1 MNRVC
6 FFLQFKCHVCSS
18 LPAIS
23 KPLLRRFIYNKEF
36 TNALFKIKINQ
47 VFPCVFKNL
56 GYNAIFFQIQLK
68 ETNDEQKATEE
79 RVFQDRQYQIDAAI
93 VR

>member
-1 MNRVC
+1 MIINQQRI
-6 FFLQFKCHVCSS
+6 KIMS
-18 LPAIS
+18 LP
-23 KPLLRRFIYNKEF
+23 
-36 TNALFKIKINQ
+36 
-47 VFPCVFKNL
+47 
-56 GYNAIFFQIQLK
+56 FFQIQLK

>member
-1 MNRVC
+1 M
-6 FFLQFKCHVCSS
+6 
-18 LPAIS
+18 
-23 KPLLRRFIYNKEF
+23 LLIGIEVSNMVVILRFIYNKEF

-47 VFPCVFKNL
+47 VFPFL
-56 GYNAIFFQIQLK
+56 ETRFAMTTLSSFQIQLK

>member
-1 MNRVC
+1 MHCSRSKSTRYIY
-6 FFLQFKCHVCSS
+6 FLQQ
-18 LPAIS
+18 
-23 KPLLRRFIYNKEF
+23 R
-36 TNALFKIKINQ
+36 IK
-47 VFPCVFKNL
+47 FMTLSFL
-56 GYNAIFFQIQLK
+56 QIQLK

>member
-1 MNRVC
+1 MP
-6 FFLQFKCHVCSS
+6 
-18 LPAIS
+18 LPS
-23 KPLLRRFIYNKEF
+23 
-36 TNALFKIKINQ
+36 
-47 VFPCVFKNL
+47 
-56 GYNAIFFQIQLK
+56 FQIQLK